1 MESTA
6 LINRPVFGHVNVN
19 ICHSPQCKGIRLRR
33 FTVGDNVIPQLSK
46 EQASDTVV
54 HGTSAS
60 LADISKPVPFNT
72 HQLVCRLQHRGTG
85 L

>member
-1 MESTA
+1 MESTG
-6 LINRPVFGHVNVN
+6 LINRPVFGHVKVN
-19 ICHSPQCKGIRLRR
+19 IRHSQQCKGIRLRR
-33 FTVGDNVIPQLSK
+33 FTTGDNVDPQLGR
-46 EQASDTVV
+46 EQTSGTTVR
-54 HGTSAS
+54 GTSVS